1 MPAGNIILLILKSI
15 KGIIFIMVQLD
26 ILSFILCVLVVGFGV
41 FGLMAILY
49 HLIISVLDFLE
60 NEW

>member
-1 MPAGNIILLILKSI
+1 
-15 KGIIFIMVQLD
+15 MVQLD